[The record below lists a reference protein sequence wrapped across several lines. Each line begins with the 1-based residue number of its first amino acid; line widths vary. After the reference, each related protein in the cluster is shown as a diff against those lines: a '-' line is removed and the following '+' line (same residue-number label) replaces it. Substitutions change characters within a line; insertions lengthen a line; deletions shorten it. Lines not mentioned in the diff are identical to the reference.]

1 MNTSE
6 SRSSAPGRN
15 RVIIVGAGIVGAVAA
30 HSLAQAG
37 HDVVVLDA
45 GRPGHGTTAASFA
58 WVGVAKSPA
67 GSQRSPLR
75 SRARA
80 DFAALLA
87 ELPSAANTVG
97 HRASGAISWEETD
110 ALTREFVAAHVA
122 AGNPMRLIT
131 GAAARELEPTLREA
145 PEVVA
150 YAPDDAGVDPV
161 ALTEALLSSAR
172 RHGAEVRP
180 DTAVTALVVEHGRV
194 TCVATADGRMAG
206 ASVVLA
212 AGTGSSALAAAAGV
226 SIDLVPAPCALLR
239 FSTPRPIIRGIVS
252 TPELEIRQLDDT
264 TLLAAEDVPAGFSG
278 DPAMLAP
285 PALAAIRANF
295 DGAGDIRLDGA
306 VIADR
311 PMPSTGEPLVGPAP
325 ELPGLYLAVAH
336 PGVILSG
343 AIGRRIAEDHAR
355 LLPFA

>member
-1 MNTSE
+1 MNNSE
-6 SRSSAPGRN
+6 SRSAAAGRG

-37 HDVVVLDA
+37 HEVIVLDA
-45 GRPGHGTTAASFA
+45 GKPGRGTTAASFA

-75 SRARA
+75 SRARS

-87 ELPSAANTVG
+87 ELPSERSTVG
-97 HRASGAISWEETD
+97 HRAYGAISWEETD
-110 ALTREFVAAHVA
+110 SLTREFVAAHVA

-131 GAAARELEPTLREA
+131 GAEARELEPTLREA

-161 ALTEALLSSAR
+161 ALTEALLDSAR

-180 DTAVTALVVEHGRV
+180 DTAVTGLVVEHGRV
-194 TCVATADGRMAG
+194 TGVTTSDGRLTG
-206 ASVVLA
+206 TSVVLA
-212 AGTGSSALAAAAGV
+212 AGTGSAALAAAAGV
-226 SIDLVPAPCALLR
+226 SIDLAPAPCALLR
-239 FSTPRPIIRGIVS
+239 FSTRRPLVRGIVS

-264 TLLAAEDVPAGFSG
+264 TLLAAEDVPPGFTD
-278 DPAMLAP
+278 DPALLAA

-295 DGAGDIRLDGA
+295 DDAGDIRLEGA

-311 PMPSTGEPLVGPAP
+311 PMPSAGEPLVGPAP

-336 PGVILSG
+336 PAIILSG
-343 AIGRRIAEDHAR
+343 AIGRRIAGDHAR